1 MFKFIQYYNNPDGA
15 AKAGDSSTHSKEESM
30 HTAHQK
36 IKPRVQLNW
45 SMQQKLALACRIL
58 ADEGHG
64 ASLAGQVTC
73 RAEDRSSMWTQ
84 PYGLGLEEIRA
95 SDYLLV
101 SDKLA
106 LLQGNQLPN
115 PANNFHLHIY
125 EQRPDV
131 NCIIHTH
138 APHTAALSM
147 IGEELVIA
155 HMDVMCFYDMVNF
168 LPDWPGVPFSD
179 EEGPI
184 VATALKDKSALLLA
198 HHGLLVTGSTIE
210 EATYRAVFF
219 ERAARMQLLAVSTG
233 RTLKEVKKEKGEE
246 ARDWRTNRGPLL
258 AHFEYF
264 ARMAL
269 KRHADCL
276 F

>member
-1 MFKFIQYYNNPDGA
+1 MLKFSQYDNPDGA
-15 AKAGDSSTHSKEESM
+15 AEAGGPPTPSKETIMRTSN
-30 HTAHQK
+30 QK
-36 IKPRVQLNW
+36 MEQRAQSNW
-45 SMQQKLALACRIL
+45 SEQQKLALACRIL

-73 RAEDRSSMWTQ
+73 RADNSSSMWTQ
-84 PYGLGLEEIRA
+84 PYGLGLEEIKA

-101 SDKLA
+101 SEKLA
-106 LLQGNQLPN
+106 LLKGSQLPN

-125 EQRPDV
+125 DQRLDV

-138 APHTAALSM
+138 PPHTAALAM

-155 HMDVMCFYDMVNF
+155 HMDVMCFYDAVNF
-168 LPDWPGVPFSD
+168 LPDWPGVAFSD
-179 EEGPI
+179 EEGTI
-184 VATALKDKSALLLA
+184 IAKALRDKSALLLA
-198 HHGLLVTGSTIE
+198 HHGLLVTGGTIE

-219 ERAARMQLLAVSTG
+219 ERAARMQLLAMSTG
-233 RTLKEVKKEKGEE
+233 STLKKVEKEKGEE
-246 ARDWRTNRGPLL
+246 ARGWRMSRGPVL

-264 ARMAL
+264 TRQAL
-269 KRHADCL
+269 QRHADCL